1 MKITYTSPNLSHH
14 YPYAIAMNNQ
24 GVLNFFV
31 TGVSRFNTNGKNI
44 NLTNK
49 LKRYDFF
56 QNIFLLSRYLKLNN
70 TIQSKLA
77 NISQNFLDKASFKY
91 AKDSDFFIYYRGCGS
106 NTTKKLRTHNKN
118 VISILEEVNTHVLF
132 QNKILQEECKR
143 IGIDS
148 SSETKRFDR
157 HLRAYELADYILCPS
172 NFVANSFLS
181 MGFPNKKLIVNNFGR
196 TFKTQ
201 PFIHEKNEEE
211 FKLLYVGQLHYRKGI
226 RYAIEAFKKIKYK
239 KKKFYLVGPIT
250 GPTGIDLNS
259 LPKDIFYLGVLKGS
273 QLREIYNSVSAFV
286 LPSLEEGLALVQG
299 EALNA
304 SLPLITTKNTGG
316 EDLIKNGLEGFIV
329 EPGSSEELHN
339 CFVKLTEDIEL
350 RRKMRI
356 AAYKNSLKNSGW
368 EKSVKNLLNKL
379 PNIEE

>member
-1 MKITYTSPNLSHH
+1 MKNL
-14 YPYAIAMNNQ
+14 

-31 TGVSRFNTNGKNI
+31 TGVSRFNKNGR
-44 NLTNK
+44 NLFLSK
-49 LKRYDFF
+49 ELKRYDFF
-56 QNIFLLSRYLKLNN
+56 QNIFLLSRYLNLNSR
-70 TIQSKLA
+70 IQSALA
-77 NISQNFLDKASFKY
+77 TYSQNTLDKESYKF
-91 AKDSDFFIYYRGCGS
+91 AKDSDFFIYYRGCGAS
-106 NTTKKLRTHNKN
+106 TSEKLRKRNKN
-118 VISILEEVNTHVLF
+118 VINILEEVNTHVLF
-132 QNKILQEECKR
+132 QNEILREELCR
-143 IGIDS
+143 IGIKS
-148 SSETKRFDR
+148 CFETKGFSRQ
-157 HLRAYELADYILCPS
+157 LRAYELADYILCPS
-172 NFVANSFLS
+172 KFVARSFINK
-181 MGFPNKKLIVNNFGR
+181 GFPNKKLIVNNFGR

-201 PFIHEKNEEE
+201 PFIWKNEEE

-329 EPGSSEELHN
+329 EPGSSEELHK
-339 CFVKLTEDIEL
+339 CFVNLTEDIEL

-356 AAYKNSLKNSGW
+356 ASYKNSLKNSGW
-368 EKSVKNLLNKL
+368 DKSVKNLINKL
-379 PNIEE
+379 QNIKK